1 MIKISIITPAFN
13 NEKTIEQTTESVIN
27 QSYREFEHIII
38 DNCSTDNTVNI
49 VKKLYASENEKA
61 KLKVVSEPDSG
72 ISDAF
77 NKGIKISGG
86 DVVGILNADD
96 HYYDSSVL
104 QKVADAFKNIEILF
118 AHGNIFF
125 EDRKYGSN
133 IRRPL
138 MCPITHALP
147 FNHPAMFFKKEV
159 YEKYGLYNVDYKQA
173 MDFEFICRLE
183 KNIPGFRSK
192 GGYINGDPL
201 VYMRAGGSSWQNEL
215 NSLEEVKRAL
225 MKYDLWNKD
234 AERSYYARVFRT
246 RAKKY
251 FDQFSLG
258 FVIKLWRKNK
268 WQKKSP

>member
-1 MIKISIITPAFN
+1 MIKISIITPANN
-13 NEKTIEQTTESVIN
+13 NEKTIAQTAGSVIN
-27 QSYREFEHIII
+27 QSYRDFEHIII

-49 VKKLYASENEKA
+49 VKKLYAGQNEKE
-61 KLKVVSEPDSG
+61 KLKIVSEPDRG

-77 NKGIKISGG
+77 NKGIKISEG

-96 HYYDSSVL
+96 HYYNNDVL
-104 QKVADAFKNIEILF
+104 QKVTEAFKKENILF

-147 FNHPAMFFKKEV
+147 FNHPTMFFVKEV

-192 GGYINGDPL
+192 GKYINGDPL
-201 VYMRAGGSSWQNEL
+201 VYMRAGGSSWENEL

-225 MKYDLWNKD
+225 MEYDFWNKD
-234 AERSYYARVFRT
+234 AERSYRARVFRT

-251 FDQFSLG
+251 LDQAGLNSI
-258 FVIKLWRKNK
+258 VKIWRKNK
-268 WQKKSP
+268 WEKKSH